1 MIYYS
6 RKLKLPYDAVLN
18 KVISNLEGQ
27 GFGLINAIDL
37 GEMFRKNLQVTFRNY
52 KILAVC
58 NPTFAYRAVSLESH
72 AGAMIQCNVVVQ
84 EHENGEVEVS
94 AINPLESMAQE
105 HKTTELVHLSMEIG
119 IRLRASIDYIQ
130 REFPSQ
136 EDGTIYLH
144 AEQNFN
150 CFIPG

>member
-6 RKLKLPYDAVLN
+6 RKLKLPYDEVLN
-18 KVISNLEGQ
+18 KVISNLTGQ

-37 GEMFRKNLQVTFRNY
+37 GEMFKHNFKITFRNY

-72 AGAMIQCNVVVQ
+72 AGALIPCNVVVQ

-94 AINPLESMAQE
+94 AINPLESMSHD
-105 HKTTELVHLSMEIG
+105 HKTTELANLSIEIG

-130 REFPSQ
+130 KEFPSQ
-136 EDGTIYLH
+136 EDGTVYLH
-144 AEQNFN
+144 SEQNFN

>member
-6 RKLKLPYDAVLN
+6 RKLKLPYDEVLN
-18 KVISNLEGQ
+18 KVISNLTGQ

-37 GEMFRKNLQVTFRNY
+37 GEMFRQNFKITFRNY

-58 NPTFAYRAVSLESH
+58 NPMFAYRAVSLESH
-72 AGAMIQCNVVVQ
+72 AGAMIPCNVVVQ

-94 AINPLESMAQE
+94 AINPLENMTHE
-105 HKTTELVHLSMEIG
+105 HKTTELVNLSIEIG

-130 REFPSQ
+130 KEFPSQ
-136 EDGTIYLH
+136 DDGTVYL
-144 AEQNFN
+144 QSDQSFD

>member
-1 MIYYS
+1 MIFYS
-6 RKLKLPYDAVLN
+6 RKLKLPYDEVLN
-18 KVISNLEGQ
+18 KVISNLTGQ

-37 GEMFRKNLQVTFRNY
+37 GEIFKQNLRVTFRNY

-72 AGAMIQCNVVVQ
+72 AGAMIPCNVVVQ

-94 AINPLESMAQE
+94 AINPLESMSPE
-105 HKTTELVHLSMEIG
+105 HKTTELANLSLEIG

-130 REFPSQ
+130 KESPSQ
-136 EDGTIYLH
+136 DDGTVYLH
-144 AEQNFN
+144 SRKDFC